1 MAMGDVSAISSR
13 FFHYSFLDGTLIG
26 SEHPANLGK
35 PQRMIEPFIAAGVR
49 AILTLTP
56 AFQDF
61 HTPSLKQFH
70 VPIRDMPAR
79 EQIVEAVAT
88 VREQLAQGRSIWVH
102 CQHGID
108 RTGCVIGSYL
118 ASIGQPPD
126 DVIRELYAK
135 FPERR
140 QQRQMIELWKP
151 YEAMIRS
158 FAIA

>member
-1 MAMGDVSAISSR
+1 MSALAAISSR
-13 FFHYSFLDGTLIG
+13 FFHYSFLDGALIG

-35 PQRMIEPFIAAGVR
+35 AARIIEPFIAAGVH

-56 AFQDF
+56 GFQDF
-61 HTPSLKQFH
+61 HTPALQQFH

-79 EQIVEAVAT
+79 EQIVEAVT
-88 VREQLAQGRSIWVH
+88 IVQQQLTRGRSMWVH

-126 DVIRELYAK
+126 GVIRELYGK

-140 QQRQMIELWKP
+140 RHPRMIELWKP

-158 FAIA
+158 FAVI